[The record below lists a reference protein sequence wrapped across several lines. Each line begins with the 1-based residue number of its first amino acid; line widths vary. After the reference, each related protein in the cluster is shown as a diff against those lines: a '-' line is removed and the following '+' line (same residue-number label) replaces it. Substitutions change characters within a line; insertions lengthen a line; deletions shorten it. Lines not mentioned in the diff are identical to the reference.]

1 MTDTTDKAD
10 SLLCSIDVLQQQQH
24 LVTGGES
31 SSGSNSSA
39 DTPVSF
45 WNFLQKLDDVN
56 WCKNP
61 FLVKERRE
69 NGSEFNMAR
78 HSIKRA

>member
-1 MTDTTDKAD
+1 MTDTTNKAD

-45 WNFLQKLDDVN
+45 GTSFRSWMMSAG
-56 WCKNP
+56 
-61 FLVKERRE
+61 VKAIPGRRE
-69 NGSEFNMAR
+69 GEMAMNLT
-78 HSIKRA
+78 